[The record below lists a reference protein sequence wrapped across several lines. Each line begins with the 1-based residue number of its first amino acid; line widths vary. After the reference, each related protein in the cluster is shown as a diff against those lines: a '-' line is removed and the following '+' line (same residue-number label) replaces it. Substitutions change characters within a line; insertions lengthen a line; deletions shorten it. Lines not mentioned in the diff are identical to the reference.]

1 MPGKYVTVDAVA
13 TFVHHRGPTTLPGHP
28 PDTSRGRVVL
38 CLHDAGGNG
47 GGFTPRSDIP
57 VDTND
62 FAAAP
67 AGGGG
72 SSPSAPADDDIP
84 F

>member
-1 MPGKYVTVDAVA
+1 MTS
-13 TFVHHRGPTTLPGHP
+13 
-28 PDTSRGRVVL
+28 TSRSRRGLTAGLGLVTAL
-38 CLHDAGGNG
+38 SLAACGGTSKAPQSAPAGGN
-47 GGFTPRSDIP
+47 GFTPRSDIP

-67 AGGGG
+67 AGPLGGG
-72 SSPSAPADDDIP
+72 SSDAGDDDIP

>member
-1 MPGKYVTVDAVA
+1 VSCPGVD
-13 TFVHHRGPTTLPGHP
+13 G
-28 PDTSRGRVVL
+28 
-38 CLHDAGGNG
+38 GGNG

-57 VDTND
+57 ADTGD

-67 AGGGG
+67 AGGGAG
-72 SSPSAPADDDIP
+72 PSAPADDDIP